1 MTIALCLSAPGD
13 AAVHACLAARLGR
26 LMAANGV
33 LFVWAMLA
41 TFLGIGCVNTDPVL
55 DWDAITNMP

>member
-55 DWDAITNMP
+55 D